1 MSDTLKNKSRSAR
14 SQAENQHINQ
24 IVAMFKLAR
33 PVILQGGVLA
43 YGLGVAM
50 GYAHQGSVDWKRAII
65 GLAITELANLVA
77 HYADEYA
84 DVDTDSLTRRTHFS
98 GGSGV
103 LPSGIVPAVWALYAA
118 WLLTIITIGLTV
130 WSILSGVLSWH
141 IAWIVGMGLFGGW
154 FYSMPP
160 IAFERRGLGEI
171 DNAILGAILMP
182 LMGFTVQTGEPTL
195 AAFVNLTPIF
205 SIVMVGLIGVHWAD
219 RLADAAVGKR
229 SLVVIVGERIRYAHY
244 GFAILAY
251 GLALVLAESTMPSPV
266 SLAILATL
274 PIAVWAVVTFGK
286 DSSPTPSVF
295 AMMGTIAAASIGW
308 VIAGS

>member
-1 MSDTLKNKSRSAR
+1 MPDTLQDGSRSI
-14 SQAENQHINQ
+14 QNQSDRRRTGQ

-50 GYAHQGSVDWKRAII
+50 VYAQRGSVDWKRAVI
-65 GLAITELANLVA
+65 GLVIMELANLVA

-118 WLLTIITIGLTV
+118 WSLTIITIGLTV
-130 WSILSGVLSWH
+130 WAILSGVLSWH
-141 IAWIVGMGLFGGW
+141 IAWIVSVGLFGGW

-171 DNAILGAILMP
+171 DNAVLGAFLMP
-182 LMGFTVQTGEPTL
+182 LMGFTAQTGEPTL
-195 AAFVNLTPIF
+195 MAFVNLTPIF

-229 SLVVIVGERIRYAHY
+229 SLVVIVGERIRHAHY

-251 GLALVLAESTMPSPV
+251 MLALVLAEYTMPFQV
-266 SLAILATL
+266 SIAILATL
-274 PIAVWAVVTFGK
+274 PLAAWAVVTFGK
-286 DSSPTPSVF
+286 NSSPTPSVF

-308 VIAGS
+308 VIASS

>member
-1 MSDTLKNKSRSAR
+1 MSDTPKNKSRSVQ
-14 SQAENQHINQ
+14 SQPENQRIGQ
-24 IVAMFKLAR
+24 IVAMFRLAR

-50 GYAHQGSVDWKRAII
+50 GYAQQGSVDWKKAVI

-103 LPSGIVPAVWALYAA
+103 LPSGTIPAVWALYAA
-118 WLLTIITIGLTV
+118 WLLTITTIGLTV
-130 WSILSGVLSWH
+130 WFILSGVLSWH
-141 IAWIVGMGLFGGW
+141 IAWIVGVGLFGGW

-160 IAFERRGLGEI
+160 VAFERRGLGEI
-171 DNAILGAILMP
+171 DNAMLGAFIMP

-195 AAFVNLTPIF
+195 DAFVNLTPIF

-229 SLVVIVGERIRYAHY
+229 SLVVIVGERIRFAHY
-244 GFAILAY
+244 GFAALAY
-251 GLALVLAESTMPSPV
+251 VLALVLAEYTMPLQV
-266 SLAILATL
+266 SLAILATF
-274 PIAVWAVVTFGK
+274 PVGMWAVATFGK

-308 VIAGS
+308 VFVGI

>member
-1 MSDTLKNKSRSAR
+1 MLGNRSEPVR
-14 SQAENQHINQ
+14 SQPETRRTGRV
-24 IVAMFKLAR
+24 VAMFKLAR
-33 PVILQGGVLA
+33 PVILQGGILA
-43 YGLGVAM
+43 YSLGVTM
-50 GYAHQGSVDWKRAII
+50 GYAQQGFVDWERAII

-103 LPSGIVPAVWALYAA
+103 LPSGVVPAVWALYAA
-118 WLLTIITIGLTV
+118 WVLTITTIGLTV
-130 WSILSGVLSWH
+130 WSVLSGTLSWH
-141 IAWIVGMGLFGGW
+141 IAWIIGVGLFGGW

-160 IAFERRGLGEI
+160 LAFERRGLGEI
-171 DNAILGAILMP
+171 DNAVLGAFLMP
-182 LMGFTVQTGEPTL
+182 LMGFTTQTGEPSL

-229 SLVVIVGERIRYAHY
+229 SLVVIVGERIRYVHY
-244 GFAILAY
+244 GFAALAY
-251 GLALVLAESTMPSPV
+251 VLALVLAAYTMPFQV
-266 SLAILATL
+266 SVAILSTF
-274 PIAVWAVVTFGK
+274 PVGIWAVATFGK
-286 DSSPTPSVF
+286 NSSPTQSVF